1 MSHKYHSRTRFG
13 WLRERRVIC
22 DAARATIAHVAARHS
37 KRARGFG
44 FSHPSRARSLRA
56 RGGAGP
62 LESDGVR
69 PRDRWLANLAH
80 EDCRVSRGFRVARLA
95 STMKHGRHFRKLG
108 RDSAHR
114 WAMMRTM
121 VTQLIEHE
129 RIQTTVAR
137 AKELRRVAD
146 RVVTFAKKGTLTA
159 RRRAAAVVR
168 TDAMVQKLFTEFAEV
183 SRARRRIH
191 AGAADWAAQE
201 RQREDGVH
209 RVRRSRGGA
218 QAARPARGSGS
229 RGPRRSSS
237 TGR

>member
-1 MSHKYHSRTRFG
+1 MSKHLGHVCHTNITVEHGLVGCASGGLFVTPP
-13 WLRERRVIC
+13 
-22 DAARATIAHVAARHS
+22 RATIAHVAARHS

-159 RRRAAAVVR
+159 RRRAAASAVWTQRREVGCVVPC
-168 TDAMVQKLFTEFAEV
+168 LEG
-183 SRARRRIH
+183 SRMLLALARRR
-191 AGAADWAAQE
+191 
-201 RQREDGVH
+201 
-209 RVRRSRGGA
+209 
-218 QAARPARGSGS
+218 
-229 RGPRRSSS
+229 
-237 TGR
+237 

>member
-1 MSHKYHSRTRFG
+1 M
-13 WLRERRVIC
+13 
-22 DAARATIAHVAARHS
+22 
-37 KRARGFG
+37 
-44 FSHPSRARSLRA
+44 
-56 RGGAGP
+56 
-62 LESDGVR
+62 
-69 PRDRWLANLAH
+69 ANLAH

-168 TDAMVQKLFTEFAEV
+168 TDAMVQKLFTEFAERYRE
-183 SRARRRIH
+183 RAGGFTRVLQT
-191 AGAADWAAQE
+191 G
-201 RQREDGVH
+201 QRKSDSAKMAYIEYVDREGEL
-209 RVRRSRGGA
+209 RP
-218 QAARPARGSGS
+218 ARPAAGLGLSWAAKEFVHRQMNERRVKENEAQRSGS
-229 RGPRRSSS
+229 RGGDGAAEENASPEER
-237 TGR
+237 

>member
-1 MSHKYHSRTRFG
+1 MS
-13 WLRERRVIC
+13 
-22 DAARATIAHVAARHS
+22 
-37 KRARGFG
+37 
-44 FSHPSRARSLRA
+44 
-56 RGGAGP
+56 
-62 LESDGVR
+62 LE
-69 PRDRWLANLAH
+69 
-80 EDCRVSRGFRVARLA
+80 GFRVARLA

-168 TDAMVQKLFTEFAEV
+168 TDAMVQKLFTEFAERYRE
-183 SRARRRIH
+183 RAGGFTRVLQT
-191 AGAADWAAQE
+191 G
-201 RQREDGVH
+201 QRKSDSAKMAYIEYVDREG
-209 RVRRSRGGA
+209 SSGPRG
-218 QAARPARGSGS
+218 PPRGSGS